1 VNVVDITAW
10 LQSLGLERYEKAFR
24 DNAIDAEVLPELTD
38 ADLEKL
44 GGLLGHRKR
53 VLKAIAILQAGEA
66 APAALAKAAAP
77 APPETRRA
85 TEAQRRQL
93 TVLICDLVGSTD
105 LSSKLDPE
113 DMGQV
118 IRAYQDCCA
127 QVVRRWD
134 GHIAKYLG
142 DGVLTY
148 FGYPKA
154 HEDDAERAVRAG
166 LELVQAVGKLATAA
180 GGVLAVRVGI
190 ATGPVVVGDLIG
202 DDEARE
208 RAVVGETPNLAA
220 RLQALAEPGIVV
232 IAPGTRHLVAGLFE
246 LADLGTRELKG
257 FAEPVRAWRVL
268 GPSRIEGRFEAREA
282 AGLLPL
288 IGREGEL
295 ILLLRRWEQAKDGEG
310 QVVLLSGEAGIGK
323 SRLVRAVR
331 ERLGQDEP
339 HTLLSHSC
347 SPFHQTSALHPVIG
361 LLERGAGYARDDPP
375 ERKLEKLEAL
385 LGRATENVAAVAP
398 LIAALLSIPAGGRYS
413 VRDLTPQ
420 QQKERTFEALIDQ
433 LAGLAA
439 RQPVLSVYE
448 DVQWSDPTT
457 LDLLGQVIDRV
468 QHLPVLAMITFR
480 PEFSPP
486 WPGQAHITSLALNR
500 LSRKQ
505 GAAMVSEVTGGRA
518 LPAAVLEEIVS
529 KTDGVPLFVEELTKT
544 VLESGLLT
552 GAGQHY
558 ALAGPL
564 APLAIPATLQ
574 DSLLA
579 RLDRLAPV
587 KEVAQIGAAIGREF
601 SYELLAAVTPLGD
614 NELRDALG
622 QLVEAELVFRQGT
635 PPQAT
640 YSFKHALVRDVAYE
654 TLLKSRRQQLHGR
667 IAGVLREQF
676 PEVIEA
682 KPELMARH
690 CAEAGLAQEAIQ
702 YLTKAGRQALERS
715 ANAEAVGH
723 LGKGLTLLETLRAG
737 RERDAVKLDLLVA
750 LGPPLVATKGFTD
763 PEVEQ
768 IYLRAREL
776 CEALGNMTQL
786 VPVLVGLANIHLL
799 RAELRQARELGEE
812 CLTLAQR
819 HDDPG
824 VRMAAH
830 RMLGS
835 TLHFL
840 GEFPQARAHLEQ
852 ANALRE
858 RYQRRFDASLYLISG
873 SRVYCRSIFARVL
886 WALGCPEQALSSSDE
901 ALLLAEETSH
911 SHTMAQALS
920 LAAAFHLDR
929 RDVQRTE
936 CLAREAVALA
946 TEHDFPYWRATGCL
960 WWGWALVQRR
970 DIENGLA
977 QIQQSLAQFRARG
990 DVQTIPHALTVLAG
1004 VYGQVGQPQKGLEV
1018 LAEALGV
1025 LERTNERRR
1034 EAEIHRLRGELLL
1047 SLPGQHGVE
1056 AEACFDRALAVAG
1069 EQSARM
1075 WELRAATSL
1084 ARLWADRGKRAEA
1097 SDLLAPIYGWFT
1109 EGFDTADLKDA
1120 QMLLDQLG

>member
-1 VNVVDITAW
+1 MDVSTW
-10 LQSLGLERYEKAFR
+10 LRNLGLERYESAFR
-24 DNAIDAEVLPELTD
+24 ENAIDAEVLPELTD

-44 GGLLGHRKR
+44 GVLLGHRKR
-53 VLKAIAILQAGEA
+53 LLKASATLQAGEA
-66 APAALAKAAAP
+66 APAAFAKSP
-77 APPETRRA
+77 VQAPPGVRRA
-85 TEAQRRQL
+85 TEGERRQL

-105 LSSKLDPE
+105 LTAKLDPE
-113 DMGQV
+113 DMGRV
-118 IRAYQDCCA
+118 IRAYQECCA

-148 FGYPKA
+148 FGYPQA

-166 LELVQAVGKLATAA
+166 LELVHSVGKLATPA
-180 GGVLAVRVGI
+180 GRVLAARVGV

-208 RAVVGETPNLAA
+208 RAVVGDTPNLAA
-220 RLQALAEPGIVV
+220 RLQALAEPGTVMIG
-232 IAPGTRHLVAGLFE
+232 PGTRRLVAGLFE

-257 FAEPVRAWRVL
+257 FAAPVRAWRVL

-288 IGREGEL
+288 VGREGEL
-295 ILLLRRWEQAKDGEG
+295 TLLLRRWEQANEGEG

-331 ERLGQDEP
+331 ERFGADEP
-339 HTLLSHSC
+339 YTLLSHSC
-347 SPFHQTSALHPVIG
+347 SPFYQTSALHPVIG
-361 LLERGAGYARDDPP
+361 LLERAAGYARDDPP
-375 ERKLEKLEAL
+375 VCKLEKLEAL
-385 LGRATENVAAVAP
+385 LGRATDNVAAVAP
-398 LIAALLSIPAGGRYS
+398 LIADLLAIPAGDRYPAT
-413 VRDLTPQ
+413 DLSPEQ
-420 QQKERTFEALIDQ
+420 HKERTFQALLDQ

-439 RQPVLSVYE
+439 RAPVVAVYE

-457 LDLLGQVIDRV
+457 LELLEQVIDRV
-468 QHLPVLAMITFR
+468 QYLPVLAMITFR
-480 PEFSPP
+480 PEFASR
-486 WPGQAHITSLALNR
+486 WPARAHITALALNR

-505 GAAMVSEVTGGRA
+505 GVAMVAEVTGGRA
-518 LPAAVLEEIVS
+518 LPDEVLDQILA
-529 KTDGVPLFVEELTKT
+529 KTDSVPLFVEELTKT

-552 GAGQHY
+552 DAGHAY

-564 APLAIPATLQ
+564 APLAIPSTLH

-601 SYELLAAVTPLGD
+601 SYELLAAVAPLGD
-614 NELRDALG
+614 NELRNALG
-622 QLVEAELVFRQGT
+622 QLAEAELIFRQGT

-654 TLLKSRRQQLHGR
+654 TLLKSKRQLLHGR
-667 IAGVLREQF
+667 IAGVLHERF
-676 PEVIEA
+676 PEVVEG
-682 KPELMARH
+682 KPDLMARH
-690 CAEAGLAQEAIQ
+690 CAEAGLAKEAIQ
-702 YLTKAGRQALERS
+702 YLTRAGRQVLERS

-723 LGKGLTLLETLRAG
+723 LGKGLTLLETLPAG
-737 RERDAVKLDLLVA
+737 RERDRVELDVLVS

-763 PEVEQ
+763 GEVEK

-776 CEALGNMTQL
+776 CERLENTTQL

-812 CLTLAQR
+812 CLMLAQR

-824 VRMAAH
+824 IRMAAH

-858 RYQRRFDASLYLISG
+858 RHRRRFDASLYLISG

-886 WALGCPEQALSSSDE
+886 WTLGYPEQASRASDE
-901 ALLLAEETSH
+901 ALRLAEETSH
-911 SHTMAQALS
+911 SHTLAQALS
-920 LAAAFHLDR
+920 LAAAFYLDR

-936 CLAREAVALA
+936 RLAREAVALA

-960 WWGWALVQRR
+960 WWGWTLVQRR
-970 DIENGLA
+970 DMEKGLA

-1004 VYGQVGQPQKGLEV
+1004 VYGQVGQPQKGLEA
-1018 LAEALGV
+1018 LAEAVGV

-1047 SLPGQHGVE
+1047 SLPGQHYDE
-1056 AEACFDRALAVAG
+1056 AEACFERALGIAD
-1069 EQSARM
+1069 QQNARM

-1084 ARLWADRGKRAEA
+1084 AQVWRDRGKHAEA
-1097 SDLLAPIYGWFT
+1097 HDLLAPVYGWFT

-1120 QMLLDQLG
+1120 KALLEALA

>member
-1 VNVVDITAW
+1 LDIVDW
-10 LQSLGLERYEKAFR
+10 LRQLDLERYAQAFR
-24 DNAIDAEVLPELTD
+24 DNAIDAEVLPEMSD

-44 GGLLGHRKR
+44 GVLLGHRKR
-53 VLKAIAILQAGEA
+53 LLRAIAELQAGEA
-66 APAALAKAAAP
+66 APATLAKAAVEASP
-77 APPETRRA
+77 LTRRA
-85 TEAQRRQL
+85 TEAERRHL
-93 TVLICDLVGSTD
+93 TVLICDLVGSTG
-105 LSSKLDPE
+105 LSAKLDPE

-118 IRAYQDCCA
+118 IRAYQECCA
-127 QVVRRWD
+127 EVIKRWE
-134 GHIAKYLG
+134 GHIAKYVG

-166 LELVQAVGKLATAA
+166 LQLVDAVGKLATPA
-180 GGVLAVRVGI
+180 GGVLAARVGV

-202 DDEARE
+202 HDEARE

-220 RLQALAEPGIVV
+220 RLQALAEPAFVV
-232 IAPGTRHLVAGLFE
+232 IAPGTRRLVAGLFE
-246 LADLGTRELKG
+246 LTDLGARELKG

-268 GPSRIEGRFEAREA
+268 GPSRVEGRFEAREA
-282 AGLLPL
+282 AGLIPL
-288 IGREGEL
+288 VGREGEL
-295 ILLLRRWEQAKDGEG
+295 TLLLRRWEQAKDGEG

-331 ERLGQDEP
+331 EGLGPDESY
-339 HTLLSHSC
+339 TLLSHSC

-361 LLERGAGYARDDPP
+361 LLERGAGYAPDDPP

-385 LGRATENVAAVAP
+385 LGRATEHVAAVAP
-398 LIAALLSIPAGGRYS
+398 LIAGLLAIPTGGRYPPS
-413 VRDLTPQ
+413 DLAPQ
-420 QQKERTFEALIDQ
+420 QQKERTFRALIDQ
-433 LAGLAA
+433 LVGLAA
-439 RQPVLSVYE
+439 RQPVLAVYE

-457 LDLLGQVIDRV
+457 LELLEQVIDRA
-468 QHLPVLAMITFR
+468 QRLPMLAMITFR
-480 PEFSPP
+480 PEFTPP
-486 WPGQAHITSLALNR
+486 WPGRAHITSLALNR

-505 GAAMVSEVTGGRA
+505 GAAMVAEVTGGRA

-552 GAGQHY
+552 AAGHDY

-601 SYELLAAVTPLGD
+601 SYDLLAAVAPLGD
-614 NELRDALG
+614 NELGEALG
-622 QLVEAELVFRQGT
+622 QLVEAELIFRQGT

-676 PEVIEA
+676 PEVVEG
-682 KPELMARH
+682 KPELVARH
-690 CAEAGLAQEAIQ
+690 CAEAGLAQEAIR

-715 ANAEAVGH
+715 TNAEAVGH
-723 LGKGLTLLETLRAG
+723 LGKGLILLESLHAG
-737 RERDAVKLDLLVA
+737 PERDAVELDLLVA

-763 PEVEQ
+763 PEVER
-768 IYLRAREL
+768 IYLRARGL
-776 CEALGNMTQL
+776 CERLGDTTQL

-799 RAELRQARELGEE
+799 CAELRQARELGEE
-812 CLTLAQR
+812 CLMLAR
-819 HDDPG
+819 HHDDPG
-824 VRMAAH
+824 IRMAAH

-840 GEFPQARAHLEQ
+840 GEFPEARAHLEQ

-858 RYQRRFDASLYLISG
+858 RYHRRFDPSLYLISG

-886 WALGCPEQALSSSDE
+886 WALGYPEQALSSSEE
-901 ALLLAEETSH
+901 ALGLAQETFH
-911 SHTMAQALS
+911 SHTLAQALS

-929 RDVQRTE
+929 REVQRSKS
-936 CLAREAVALA
+936 LAREAVALA
-946 TEHDFPYWRATGCL
+946 TEHGFAYWRATGCL
-960 WWGWALVQRR
+960 WWGWALAQQR
-970 DIENGLA
+970 DVENGLA

-990 DVQTIPHALTVLAG
+990 DVQTIPHALTVLAA
-1004 VYGQVGQPQKGLEV
+1004 VHGQVGEPQKGLEA
-1018 LAEALGV
+1018 LAEALGL

-1034 EAEIHRLRGELLL
+1034 EAEMHRLRGELLL
-1047 SLPGQHGVE
+1047 LLPEPPRDE
-1056 AEACFDRALAVAG
+1056 AEACFNRALAIARQ
-1069 EQSARM
+1069 QSARM

-1084 ARLWADRGKRAEA
+1084 ARLWAEQGKPNHAQ
-1097 SDLLAPIYGWFT
+1097 DLLAPVYGWFT
-1109 EGFDTADLKDA
+1109 EGLDTADLKDA
-1120 QMLLDQLG
+1120 RALLEQLA

>member
-1 VNVVDITAW
+1 MNVVDIAAW
-10 LQSLGLERYEKAFR
+10 LRDLGLERYAAAFQE
-24 DNAIDAEVLPELTD
+24 NAIDAEVLPELTD
-38 ADLEKL
+38 ADMEKL
-44 GGLLGHRKR
+44 GVLLGHRKKL
-53 VLKAIAILQAGEA
+53 LKAIAMLQAGEA
-66 APAALAKAAAP
+66 APAALVKAAAQ
-77 APPETRRA
+77 APRESRRA
-85 TEAQRRQL
+85 TEAERRQL

-105 LSSKLDPE
+105 LTAKLDPE

-118 IRAYQDCCA
+118 IRAYQECCA

-154 HEDDAERAVRAG
+154 HEDDAERAARAG
-166 LELVQAVGKLATAA
+166 LELVQAVGKLATPA
-180 GGVLAVRVGI
+180 GGVLAARVGV

-232 IAPGTRHLVAGLFE
+232 IAPGTRRLVAGLFE
-246 LADLGTRELKG
+246 LADLGARELKG
-257 FAEPVRAWRVL
+257 FATPVRAWRVL
-268 GPSRIEGRFEAREA
+268 GPSRVEGRFEAREA

-288 IGREGEL
+288 VGREGEL
-295 ILLLRRWEQAKDGEG
+295 TLLLRRWEQAKDGEG

-323 SRLVRAVR
+323 SRLVRALR
-331 ERLGQDEP
+331 ERLGHDEP
-339 HTLLSHSC
+339 YTLLSHSC

-361 LLERGAGYARDDPP
+361 SLERAAGYARDDPP
-375 ERKLEKLEAL
+375 ERKLDRLEAL
-385 LGRATENVAAVAP
+385 LGRASKDLTAVAP
-398 LIAALLSIPAGGRYS
+398 LIAGLLAIPAGDRYPPA
-413 VRDLTPQ
+413 DLSPQ
-420 QQKERTFEALIDQ
+420 QQKERTFQALLDQ
-433 LAGLAA
+433 VAGLAA

-457 LDLLGQVIDRV
+457 LEFLEHVIDRA
-468 QHLPVLAMITFR
+468 QGLAVLAMITFR
-480 PEFSPP
+480 PEFTPP
-486 WPGQAHITSLALNR
+486 WSGRAHITSLALNR

-505 GAAMVSEVTGGRA
+505 GAAMVAEVTGGRA
-518 LPAAVLEEIVS
+518 LPAAVLDEIVS

-552 GAGQHY
+552 AAGHDY

-601 SYELLAAVTPLGD
+601 SYELLAAVALLGD
-614 NELRDALG
+614 NELGEALG

-654 TLLKSRRQQLHGR
+654 TLLKSTRQQLHGR
-667 IAGVLREQF
+667 IAGALRERF
-676 PEVIEA
+676 PEVIEG

-690 CAEAGLAQEAIQ
+690 CAEAGLAQEAIA
-702 YLTKAGRQALERS
+702 YLTKAGRQGLDRS

-723 LGKGLTLLETLRAG
+723 LGKGLTLLETLPAG
-737 RERDAVKLDLLVA
+737 RERDAVELDLLVA

-763 PEVEQ
+763 PQVEQ

-776 CEALGNMTQL
+776 CEGLGDTTQL

-819 HDDPG
+819 HDEPG

-840 GEFPQARAHLEQ
+840 GEFPQAHAHLEQ

-858 RYQRRFDASLYLISG
+858 RYHRRFDASLYLISG

-886 WALGCPEQALSSSDE
+886 WALGYPEQALSASDE
-901 ALLLAEETSH
+901 ALILAEETSH
-911 SHTMAQALS
+911 SHTLAQALS

-946 TEHDFPYWRATGCL
+946 AEHDFAYWRATGCL

-970 DIENGLA
+970 DVENGLG

-990 DVQTIPHALTVLAG
+990 DVQTIPHALIVLAG

-1018 LAEALGV
+1018 LAEALAV
-1025 LERTNERRR
+1025 LERTKERRR

-1047 SLPGQHGVE
+1047 SLPGRHDSE
-1056 AEACFDRALAVAG
+1056 AEACFERALAVGG

-1084 ARLWADRGKRAEA
+1084 ARLWADQGKRARA
-1097 SDLLAPIYGWFT
+1097 RDLLAPVYSWFT

-1120 QMLLDQLG
+1120 RAVLDELS

>member
-1 VNVVDITAW
+1 VDIAAW
-10 LQSLGLERYEKAFR
+10 LRDLGLERYEATLR
-24 DNAIDAEVLPELTD
+24 DNAIDAEVMADLTD

-44 GGLLGHRKR
+44 GVLLGHRKR
-53 VLKAIAILQAGEA
+53 LLKAIADLRAGA
-66 APAALAKAAAP
+66 AEPSRI
-77 APPETRRA
+77 PETPADVRSEAGKA
-85 TEAQRRQL
+85 TEAERRHL
-93 TVLICDLVGSTD
+93 TVMFVDLVGSTE
-105 LSSKLDPE
+105 LAARLDPE
-113 DMGQV
+113 DLGAV
-118 IRAYQDCCA
+118 IRAYRACCA
-127 QVVRRWD
+127 EVVSRWE
-134 GHIAKYLG
+134 GHVAKYMG
-142 DGVLTY
+142 DGALTY
-148 FGYPKA
+148 FGWPIA
-154 HEDDAERAVRAG
+154 HEDDAERAVQAG
-166 LELVQAVGKLATAA
+166 LELAHAVAGLQAGTGARLAA
-180 GGVLAVRVGI
+180 RVGI
-190 ATGPVVVGDLIG
+190 ATGLVVVGELTG
-202 DDEARE
+202 SGEAQE
-208 RAVVGETPNLAA
+208 RSVVGETPNLAA
-220 RLQALAEPGIVV
+220 RLQALAQPDSVA
-232 IAPGTRHLVAGLFE
+232 IAASTRRLVGGLFDLAE
-246 LADLGTRELKG
+246 LGQHALKG
-257 FAEPVRAWRVL
+257 LAEPVRAWRVL
-268 GPSRIEGRFEAREA
+268 GRSRIAGRFEVREA
-282 AGLLPL
+282 AGLTPL
-288 IGREGEL
+288 VGREGEL
-295 ILLLRRWEQAKDGEG
+295 TLLLRRWEQARDGEG

-323 SRLVRAVR
+323 SRLVRAIR
-331 ERLGQDEP
+331 ERLGHDEP
-339 HTLLSHSC
+339 YTHLSHFC

-398 LIAALLSIPAGGRYS
+398 LIAALLAIPPGDRYPPT
-413 VRDLTPQ
+413 DLSPQ
-420 QQKERTFEALIDQ
+420 QQKERTFQALVDQ

-448 DVQWSDPTT
+448 DAQWSDPTT
-457 LDLLGQVIDRV
+457 LELLEQVIDRA
-468 QHLPVLAMITFR
+468 QRLPVLAIITFR
-480 PEFSPP
+480 PEFTPP
-486 WPGQAHITSLALNR
+486 WRGRAHITSLALNR

-505 GAAMVSEVTGGRA
+505 GAAMVAEVTGGRA

-552 GAGQHY
+552 SAGQHY
-558 ALAGPL
+558 TLAGPL
-564 APLAIPATLQ
+564 PPLAIPATLQ

-601 SYELLAAVTPLGD
+601 SYELLAAVTPLAD

-654 TLLKSRRQQLHGR
+654 TMLKSRRQQLHGR
-667 IAGVLREQF
+667 IAGVLRERF
-676 PEVIEA
+676 PEAVEG
-682 KPELMARH
+682 KPEVMARH
-690 CAEAGLAQEAIQ
+690 CAEAGLAQEAIH
-702 YLTKAGRQALERS
+702 YLTKAGRQALDRS
-715 ANAEAVGH
+715 ANAEAVEH
-723 LGKGLTLLETLRAG
+723 LSKGLALLETLPAG
-737 RERDAVKLDLLVA
+737 RERDAGELDLLVA

-763 PEVEQ
+763 PEVEK
-768 IYLRAREL
+768 IYLGARKL
-776 CEALGNMTQL
+776 CQGLGNTTQL

-799 RAELRQARELGEE
+799 RAELQQARELGEE
-812 CLTLAQR
+812 CLTLAQH

-840 GEFPQARAHLEQ
+840 GEFPEARAQLEQ

-873 SRVYCRSIFARVL
+873 SRVYCRSIYARVL
-886 WALGCPEQALSSSDE
+886 WALGYPEQALRASDE
-901 ALLLAEETSH
+901 ALRLAAETSH
-911 SHTMAQALS
+911 SHTLAQALS

-936 CLAREAVALA
+936 CLARDAVALA
-946 TEHDFPYWRATGCL
+946 TEHGFAYWRATGCL

-990 DVQTIPHALTVLAG
+990 DVQTIPHALTVLAA
-1004 VYGQVGQPQKGLEV
+1004 VHGQVGEPQKGLEA
-1018 LAEALGV
+1018 LSEALGM

-1034 EAEIHRLRGELLL
+1034 EAEVRRLEGELLL
-1047 SLPGQHGVE
+1047 SLPGQPRGK
-1056 AEACFDRALAVAG
+1056 AEACFERALAVARQ
-1069 EQSARM
+1069 QSARM

-1084 ARLWADRGKRAEA
+1084 ARLWRDQGRCAAAR
-1097 SDLLAPIYGWFT
+1097 DLLAPVYGWFT
-1109 EGFDTADLKDA
+1109 EGFDTADLKNA
-1120 QMLLDQLG
+1120 RALLGQLS